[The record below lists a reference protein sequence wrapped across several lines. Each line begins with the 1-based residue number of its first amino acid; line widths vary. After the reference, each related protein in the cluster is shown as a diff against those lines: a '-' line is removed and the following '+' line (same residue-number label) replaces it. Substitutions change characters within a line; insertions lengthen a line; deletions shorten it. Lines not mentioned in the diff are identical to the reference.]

1 MTMQAHCHKM
11 LITLLFPRNP
21 TPKIGTKVLI
31 LRISTPILSVIRPI
45 LSVIRPILS
54 VKTPILSVYIIKYKK
69 V

>member
-1 MTMQAHCHKM
+1 M
-11 LITLLFPRNP
+11 LITLIFPGNP

-31 LRISTPILSVIRPI
+31 LRILTPI